1 MIEHISTEKIHDL
14 LDGLLSA
21 AEEDEARSHVDEC
34 ATCRSEVARLG
45 DIVQAVRGLPRSG
58 QAPDGLWEGIQGRI
72 EGTQPAEVE
81 DTSVVEFPGAGAR
94 RRRFHFSAPQLAA
107 AAVVV
112 SLLSAGTVWMAVSG
126 LGSSSPPAVATAEPQ
141 GSAVRAASL
150 DELGYAE
157 AVQELEDILLQ
168 GRDLLAP
175 ETVATIDRSLQ
186 TIDEAL
192 NEVQAALEADPSSEV
207 LGRMLVNH
215 QRSRLRLLRQAAEAV
230 WARS

>member
-21 AEEDEARSHVDEC
+21 AEEDQIRSHVDEC
-34 ATCRSEVARLG
+34 AVCRSEVAQLG
-45 DIVQAVRGLPRSG
+45 DVVQAVRGLPRSG
-58 QAPDGLWEGIQGRI
+58 KAPDGIWEGIQDRI
-72 EGTQPAEVE
+72 DGTRPGEVE
-81 DTSVVEFPGAGAR
+81 QGSVVEFPGASAR
-94 RRRFHFSAPQLAA
+94 RRRFHFTVPQLAA

-112 SLLSAGTVWMAVSG
+112 SLMSAGTVWMAVSG
-126 LGSSSPPAVATAEPQ
+126 LGSGSAPAVATAEAQ
-141 GSAVRAASL
+141 GSAVRAAGL
-150 DELGYAE
+150 EEVGYAE
-157 AVQELEDILLQ
+157 AVRELEDIVQQ

-192 NEVQAALEADPSSEV
+192 ADVQAALEADPSSEV

>member
-21 AEEDEARSHVDEC
+21 AEEDEVGSHVDAC
-34 ATCRSEVARLG
+34 AVCRSEVARMG
-45 DIVQAVRGLPRSG
+45 DVVQAVRGLPRSG
-58 QAPDGLWEGIQGRI
+58 HTPDGTWEGIQGRI
-72 EGTQPAEVE
+72 GGTEPGEAR
-81 DTSVVEFPGAGAR
+81 DASVVEFPGARAR

-107 AAVVV
+107 AAIVV
-112 SLLSAGTVWMAVSG
+112 SLMSAGTVWMAVGG
-126 LGSSSPPAVATAEPQ
+126 LASSVTPAVATAEPQ
-141 GSAVRAASL
+141 GSVVRAAL
-150 DELGYAE
+150 VDAGYTE
-157 AVQELEDILLQ
+157 TVQELEDILLQ

-175 ETVATIDRSLQ
+175 ETVATIDRSLR

-192 NEVQAALEADPSSEV
+192 NEVQAAIEADPSSEV
-207 LGRMLVNH
+207 LGRMLVNY